1 VGDFMAR
8 PIKEGLEYFP
18 LDCDIDQD
26 DKITLIEA
34 QHGLIGFGIAIK
46 LLMKIYNNSYFYEW
60 TEKEQLL
67 FSKRVNVNIN
77 EVNVV
82 INDLVKWGFFDK
94 NLFET
99 EKILTSSGIQKR
111 YLAAVG
117 RRQKVKILKKYLLL
131 DKETVNVYKNLV
143 IVDNNSSLE
152 VVNDDIGTQSK
163 VKKSKVK
170 ESKENNNNDDDV
182 VKTENNIFYV
192 FENCGFGSID
202 GYTMQLLEG
211 LVKDFTFEWT
221 KEAIEI
227 AAENGARNLKY
238 VTKILENW
246 KSKGKDYKPNKNNIN
261 EPKPLRFNNFEP
273 REYDYDKLEK
283 KLLGWDDD

>member
-1 VGDFMAR
+1 MAR

-163 VKKSKVK
+163 VKKSK
-170 ESKENNNNDDDV
+170 ENNNNDDDV

>member
-1 VGDFMAR
+1 MAR

-170 ESKENNNNDDDV
+170 ESKENNNNDDVV

>member
-1 VGDFMAR
+1 MAR

-94 NLFET
+94 DLFET

-117 RRQKVKILKKYLLL
+117 RRQKVKIIKKYLLL

-170 ESKENNNNDDDV
+170 EIKENNNNDDDV

-238 VTKILENW
+238 VTRILENW

>member
-1 VGDFMAR
+1 MAR

-94 NLFET
+94 DLFER

-117 RRQKVKILKKYLLL
+117 RRQKVKIIKKYLLL
-131 DKETVNVYKNLV
+131 DKETVNVCKNLV
-143 IVDNNSSLE
+143 IVDNNSNSE
-152 VVNDDIGTQSK
+152 GVNDDIGTQSK

-170 ESKENNNNDDDV
+170 ESKENNNNDDV
-182 VKTENNIFYV
+182 IKTENNIFHV

-202 GYTMQLLEG
+202 GYTMQQLEG

-238 VTKILENW
+238 VTRILENW
-246 KSKGKDYKPNKNNIN
+246 KSKGKDYKSNKNNIN

>member
-1 VGDFMAR
+1 MAR

-143 IVDNNSSLE
+143 IVDNNSSSE

-170 ESKENNNNDDDV
+170 ESKENNNNDNV
-182 VKTENNIFYV
+182 VKSENNIFYV

-202 GYTMQLLEG
+202 GYTMQQLEG

-238 VTKILENW
+238 VTRILENW

>member
-1 VGDFMAR
+1 MAR

-111 YLAAVG
+111 YLA
-117 RRQKVKILKKYLLL
+117 
-131 DKETVNVYKNLV
+131 
-143 IVDNNSSLE
+143 
-152 VVNDDIGTQSK
+152 
-163 VKKSKVK
+163 
-170 ESKENNNNDDDV
+170 
-182 VKTENNIFYV
+182 
-192 FENCGFGSID
+192 
-202 GYTMQLLEG
+202 EG
-211 LVKDFTFEWT
+211 
-221 KEAIEI
+221 
-227 AAENGARNLKY
+227 
-238 VTKILENW
+238 
-246 KSKGKDYKPNKNNIN
+246 
-261 EPKPLRFNNFEP
+261 
-273 REYDYDKLEK
+273 
-283 KLLGWDDD
+283 

>member
-1 VGDFMAR
+1 MAR

-82 INDLVKWGFFDK
+82 INDLIKWGFFDK
-94 NLFET
+94 DLFER

-117 RRQKVKILKKYLLL
+117 RRQKVKIIKKYLLL
-131 DKETVNVYKNLV
+131 DKETVNVCKNLV
-143 IVDNNSSLE
+143 IVDNNSNSE
-152 VVNDDIGTQSK
+152 GVNDDIGTQSK
-163 VKKSKVK
+163 VK
-170 ESKENNNNDDDV
+170 
-182 VKTENNIFYV
+182 
-192 FENCGFGSID
+192 
-202 GYTMQLLEG
+202 
-211 LVKDFTFEWT
+211 
-221 KEAIEI
+221 
-227 AAENGARNLKY
+227 
-238 VTKILENW
+238 
-246 KSKGKDYKPNKNNIN
+246 
-261 EPKPLRFNNFEP
+261 
-273 REYDYDKLEK
+273 
-283 KLLGWDDD
+283 

>member
-1 VGDFMAR
+1 MAR

-238 VTKILENW
+238 VTRILENW

>member
-1 VGDFMAR
+1 MAR

-111 YLAAVG
+111 YLVAVG
-117 RRQKVKILKKYLLL
+117 RRQKVKIIKKYLLL

-143 IVDNNSSLE
+143 IVDNNSSSE

-238 VTKILENW
+238 VTRILENW

-261 EPKPLRFNNFEP
+261 EPKLLRFNNFEA
-273 REYDYDKLEK
+273 RQYDYDKLEK

>member
-1 VGDFMAR
+1 MAR

-170 ESKENNNNDDDV
+170 ESKENNNNDDV
-182 VKTENNIFYV
+182 IKTENNIFHV

-202 GYTMQLLEG
+202 GYTMQQLEG

-238 VTKILENW
+238 VTRILENW

>member
-1 VGDFMAR
+1 MAR

-94 NLFET
+94 ELFET

-111 YLAAVG
+111 YLVAVG

-143 IVDNNSSLE
+143 IVDNNSSSE
-152 VVNDDIGTQSK
+152 IVNDDIGTQSK

-170 ESKENNNNDDDV
+170 ESKENNNNDDV

-202 GYTMQLLEG
+202 GYTMQQLEE

-238 VTKILENW
+238 VTRILENW
-246 KSKGKDYKPNKNNIN
+246 KSKGKDYKPTKNNIN

-273 REYDYDKLEK
+273 RQYDYDKLEK
-283 KLLGWDDD
+283 KLLGWDDDNG

>member
-1 VGDFMAR
+1 MAR

-117 RRQKVKILKKYLLL
+117 RRQKVKIFKKYLLL

-143 IVDNNSSLE
+143 IVDNNSSSE

-170 ESKENNNNDDDV
+170 ESKENNNNDV
-182 VKTENNIFYV
+182 VKSENNIFYV

-246 KSKGKDYKPNKNNIN
+246 KSKGKDYKPNKNNIS

-283 KLLGWDDD
+283 KLLGWDDDNE

>member
-1 VGDFMAR
+1 MAR

-170 ESKENNNNDDDV
+170 ESKENNNNDNV
-182 VKTENNIFYV
+182 VKSENNIFYV